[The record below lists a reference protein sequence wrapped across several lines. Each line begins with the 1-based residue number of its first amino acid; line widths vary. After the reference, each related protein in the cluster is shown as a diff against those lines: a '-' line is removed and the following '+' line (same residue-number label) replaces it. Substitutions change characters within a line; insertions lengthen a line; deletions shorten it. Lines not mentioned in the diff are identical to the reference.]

1 MQESFPDARRL
12 IEAGEMI
19 PDTLV
24 GDLLLEA
31 LLLDEPGLQDD
42 LGFVVDGFP
51 RTACQVRHEVGS
63 VGDAAVSYCYVMH
76 DTVLCCPRLQAF
88 NTCFLDGVYRC
99 QLCCCV
105 SLHYTP
111 YAGSVS
117 AFLIYFEVLGLL
129 HVCSMSVA
137 CPAG

>member
-1 MQESFPDARRL
+1 MFNGPALQESFPDARRL

-51 RTACQVRHEVGS
+51 RTSCQVGSETSMTCDAIHNRHS
-63 VGDAAVSYCYVMH
+63 
-76 DTVLCCPRLQAF
+76 T
-88 NTCFLDGVYRC
+88 
-99 QLCCCV
+99 CCCGCIRCCE
-105 SLHYTP
+105 STFGAL
-111 YAGSVS
+111 S
-117 AFLIYFEVLGLL
+117 AHRMYHGLL
-129 HVCSMSVA
+129 MYMSVF
-137 CPAG
+137 CYHVEVWVCVLFRLTS

>member
-1 MQESFPDARRL
+1 MWCAGTLQESFPDARRL

-51 RTACQVRHEVGS
+51 RTATQVGRRG
-63 VGDAAVSYCYVMH
+63 
-76 DTVLCCPRLQAF
+76 LCWAGKSLPAWLR
-88 NTCFLDGVYRC
+88 
-99 QLCCCV
+99 CCCRSSGATWRWVGV
-105 SLHYTP
+105 SDGAVGAIPAVCPECMCQQTVTDVLLVVSCLHMP
-111 YAGSVS
+111 
-117 AFLIYFEVLGLL
+117 LR
-129 HVCSMSVA
+129 
-137 CPAG
+137 

>member
-1 MQESFPDARRL
+1 MLCWHLQESFPDARRL

-51 RTACQVRHEVGS
+51 RTATQVGRGVCWAAHPSCMHACAAAAGGGAGENQEHEQWFYL
-63 VGDAAVSYCYVMH
+63 A
-76 DTVLCCPRLQAF
+76 PEF
-88 NTCFLDGVYRC
+88 
-99 QLCCCV
+99 
-105 SLHYTP
+105 
-111 YAGSVS
+111 
-117 AFLIYFEVLGLL
+117 
-129 HVCSMSVA
+129 
-137 CPAG
+137 